1 MNYEMEMLM
10 DKLDKAIA
18 DYEQLKSSIFRMMD
32 QAIRDAFVSKDR
44 TEKMEHMG
52 KYKVLD
58 ELMREACLYKDYIN
72 EEAEGD

>member
-1 MNYEMEMLM
+1 MINNLEGR
-10 DKLDKAIA
+10 IA
-18 DYEQLKSSIFRMMD
+18 EYEQLKSRIFYMLDRS
-32 QAIRDAFVSKDR
+32 IRDAYVSKDR

-58 ELMREACLYKDYIN
+58 ELMREACLYEDYIN

>member
-1 MNYEMEMLM
+1 MNCDMDSLMAEMEKVM
-10 DKLDKAIA
+10 A
-18 DYEQLKSSIFRMMD
+18 DFEQLKSSIFRMMD
-32 QAIRDAFVSKDR
+32 KSIRDAFVSKDR